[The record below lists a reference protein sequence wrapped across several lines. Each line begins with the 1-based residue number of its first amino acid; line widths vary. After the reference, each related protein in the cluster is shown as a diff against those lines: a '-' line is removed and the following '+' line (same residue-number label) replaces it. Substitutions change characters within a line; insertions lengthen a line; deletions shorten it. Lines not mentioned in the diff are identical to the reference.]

1 MKCTSWQF
9 DVCEYCKKFPRWF
22 KTHLFSHIF
31 ISIFENIYF
40 YSRSTFQL
48 YNTVLST
55 VVTMLYIQSS
65 GFIQQKICAFSPTS
79 PHFLQ
84 PPTPDNHFYTVSMR
98 FQPSV
103 NMLITNISWLLE
115 TLVIGKFKFYQF
127 VNNWIKAQFSHKH
140 TKNILRLLAG
150 LI

>member
-1 MKCTSWQF
+1 MKLS
-9 DVCEYCKKFPRWF
+9 VHHGNLIYVNIVKKVPHRF
-22 KTHLFSHIF
+22 KNICCLTYISLFLRTF
-31 ISIFENIYF
+31 KF

-48 YNTVLST
+48 YNTVLPI

-65 GFIQQKICAFSPTS
+65 GFVQQKICAFSPTS

-84 PPTPDNHFYTVSMR
+84 PPTHGNHFYTVSMR

-115 TLVIGKFKFYQF
+115 TLVIGKFKLYHV
-127 VNNWIKAQFSHKH
+127 VNN
-140 TKNILRLLAG
+140 
-150 LI
+150 

>member
-1 MKCTSWQF
+1 MKLS
-9 DVCEYCKKFPRWF
+9 VHHGNLIYVNIVKKVPHRF
-22 KTHLFSHIF
+22 K
-31 ISIFENIYF
+31 NIYCLTYISLFLRTFKF

-48 YNTVLST
+48 YNTVLPI

-65 GFIQQKICAFSPTS
+65 GFVQQKICAFSPTS

-84 PPTPDNHFYTVSMR
+84 PPTHGNHFYTVSMR

-115 TLVIGKFKFYQF
+115 TLVIGKFKLYHF
-127 VNNWIKAQFSHKH
+127 VNN
-140 TKNILRLLAG
+140 
-150 LI
+150 

>member
-1 MKCTSWQF
+1 MKLS
-9 DVCEYCKKFPRWF
+9 VHHGNLIYVNIVKKVPHRF
-22 KTHLFSHIF
+22 K
-31 ISIFENIYF
+31 NIYCLTYISLFLRTFKF

-48 YNTVLST
+48 YNTVLPI

-65 GFIQQKICAFSPTS
+65 GFVQQKICAFSPTS

-84 PPTPDNHFYTVSMR
+84 PPTHGNHFYTVSMR

-115 TLVIGKFKFYQF
+115 TLVIGKFKLYHV
-127 VNNWIKAQFSHKH
+127 VNN
-140 TKNILRLLAG
+140 
-150 LI
+150 